1 MRKIFNTDERGE
13 PIMTEQ
19 EKKEE
24 AACGE
29 IIRILKK
36 YDFTAGAASDVLQ
49 YADGEVRRAASGILL
64 TECF

>member
-1 MRKIFNTDERGE
+1 MRRIFNTDERGE
-13 PIMTEQ
+13 TIMTEQ
-19 EKKEE
+19 EKKEK

-49 YADGEVRRAASGILL
+49 YVDGEVRRAASGILL
-64 TECF
+64 TKLM

>member
-1 MRKIFNTDERGE
+1 MRRIFNTDERGE

-19 EKKEE
+19 EKKEK

-64 TECF
+64 TKLM